1 MKKYILAN
9 KKMVKGGAGMW
20 KWIND
25 IPATKDEHA
34 LVTGNR
40 NIQSELRGAYIRVMK
55 MSVNEQPTS

>member
-1 MKKYILAN
+1 
-9 KKMVKGGAGMW
+9 MVKGGAGMW